1 MCVPFVGSCIN
12 IIFSESKGRLQKK
25 RKKVTIITF
34 GVGGGVARV
43 PQAPLDFP
51 SVSCKSNTPLGAAG
65 TPHDA
70 ANAPPGAT
78 NTLPGA
84 ANTATFTAFTSF

>member
-1 MCVPFVGSCIN
+1 MI
-12 IIFSESKGRLQKK
+12 
-25 RKKVTIITF
+25 IITF

-65 TPHDA
+65 TPRGA
-70 ANAPPGAT
+70 ADTLGGAAD
-78 NTLPGA
+78 TLPGA
-84 ANTATFTAFTSF
+84 AKTATFTAFTSFLVKGFQGSDPKVKTTFFEAFPY